1 MRTNIDRYLYINHYN
16 QISKNLYEQKSSL
29 LYDKFTFLIFLYNNT
44 NEIEEEKNVFFREFL
59 IIIKTLKVC
68 I

>member
-1 MRTNIDRYLYINHYN
+1 MRTNIERYLYINHYN